1 MDGRFVMVIAML
13 LMLVWVGWRGATNPD
28 ATISTASADLGRGQK
43 LFDEHCSECHVSKQ
57 GIPLKGPVLGF
68 YGQEY
73 LLTDRQLVESAKG
86 TRYDKDAPKP
96 RPDLTEDQ
104 QKQLESLR
112 ETMRKTT
119 AKLKGGEV
127 KDIIAFLKKSWSSDA
142 QLEHWF
148 ITHQP
153 PDQ

>member
-28 ATISTASADLGRGQK
+28 AAISTASANLERGQK
-43 LFDEHCSECHVSKQ
+43 LFDEHCAECHVSKQ

-86 TRYDKDAPKP
+86 TRYDKEPVKP
-96 RPDLTEDQ
+96 RSDLTEEQ
-104 QKQLESLR
+104 QKQLERLR
-112 ETMRKTT
+112 EIMRKTT
-119 AKLKGGEV
+119 AKLKGSEV

-142 QLEHWF
+142 QIEHWV